1 MTEKEKML
9 LQEIYDANNDKEII
23 SERQAAK
30 SICYEYN
37 NLNPNEIE
45 KRIILLKNY

>member
-9 LQEIYDANNDKEII
+9 LQEIYDANNDKELI

-30 SICYEYN
+30 SIGYEYN